1 MIYKIPNIENV
12 YNKKTNRIH
21 KCVKC
26 LRFEK
31 YLIAAELKIVIG
43 AMYVIDSFS
52 SNPVQLYSQS
62 DNFLYFYDCNG
73 KPKMVEKERAHLII
87 AELDS
92 NEIVQISVCSHTFDT
107 LNFYLEVNIDC
118 EKNGIIP
125 RWINSF
131 YILKRPFTLMLPGDP
146 ITIKDHIK
154 TIGKNTKTLL
164 WKIKNQ
170 IENIL

>member
-1 MIYKIPNIENV
+1 MRYKIPNTVNV
-12 YNKKTNRIH
+12 YNEKTNKMH

-26 LRFEK
+26 LRFYK
-31 YLIAAELKIVIG
+31 YLIAAEQEIVIG
-43 AMYVIDSFS
+43 GMYVIDLFE
-52 SNPVQLYSQS
+52 SNPVQLYSQL
-62 DNFLYFYDCNG
+62 DNFLYFYDHNG

-92 NEIVQISVCSHTFDT
+92 NEIVQISMYSNSFNTI
-107 LNFYLEVNIDC
+107 NFYLEVNIEC
-118 EKNGIIP
+118 ERKGSIP

-131 YILKRPFTLMLPGDP
+131 YIIKRPFAVMLPGDP
-146 ITIKDHIK
+146 ITIKYHIK
-154 TIGKNTKTLL
+154 KIRKNTKNLL

>member
-12 YNKKTNRIH
+12 HNPKTNKMH
-21 KCVKC
+21 KCIKC
-26 LRFEK
+26 LRFGK
-31 YLIAAELKIVIG
+31 YLIAAKTEVVIG
-43 AMYVIDSFS
+43 SMYVIDFFN
-52 SNPVQLYSQS
+52 SNPVQLYSKS

-73 KPKMVEKERAHLII
+73 KPQMLELEKAHLIV

-92 NEIVQISVCSHTFDT
+92 NEIVQISVCSHSFDT
-107 LNFYLEVNIDC
+107 LNFYLEVKLDC
-118 EKNGIIP
+118 ERNGTIP

-131 YILKRPFTLMLPGDP
+131 YVLKKPIELMLPGDP

-154 TIGKNTKTLL
+154 NIGKNTKTLL